1 MSAGMPGLQTQTQDL
16 QAVPLT
22 LEGYS
27 VLHTMVRFR
36 WAEWRKL
43 PQSQQDE
50 VVREAA
56 AKLAA
61 MEADGLSAVFSM
73 LGHKADLMFVHFRNS
88 FEELNAAELAL
99 NRLALQDFIEPTTS
113 YLSVVELGLYESTI
127 KLYKSLAERGVQ
139 PHSDEWNSAVKDTLE
154 RQKQA
159 MSMRLFPKIPN
170 TRYVCF
176 YPMDRRRGEDKNWYT
191 LPIEDRGR
199 QLNEH
204 GTVGRRYADTV
215 KQIITGSI
223 GFDDWEW
230 GVDLFANEPLVYKK
244 LISEMRYDEVS
255 AVYSNF
261 GTFYVGVRVPASKLG
276 ELLHGTVPSFD
287 AEQPHSAGRPP
298 RG

>member
-1 MSAGMPGLQTQTQDL
+1 MSASDTAIQTQTLEL

-22 LEGYS
+22 LEGHS

-36 WAEWRKL
+36 WSDWRKL
-43 PQSQQDE
+43 SQPQKNE
-50 VVREAA
+50 VVREATA
-56 AKLAA
+56 ALTE
-61 MEADGLSAVFSM
+61 MEANGLSATFSM
-73 LGHKADLMFVHFRNS
+73 LGHKADLMFIHFRDS
-88 FEELNAAELAL
+88 FEDLNAAELRL
-99 NRLALQDFIEPTTS
+99 NGLAIQDFFEPTTS
-113 YLSVVELGLYESTI
+113 YLSVIELGLYESTI
-127 KLYKSLAERGVQ
+127 KLYRTLAERGVE
-139 PHSDEWNSAVKDTLE
+139 PHSDEWKAAVKDTLE

-159 MSMRLFPKIPN
+159 MSARLFPKIPS

-176 YPMDRRRGEDKNWYT
+176 YPMDRRRGEQHNWYT

-261 GTFYVGVRVPASKLG
+261 GTFYVGVRVPAASVG
-276 ELLHGTVPSFD
+276 ELLSGNVPKL
-287 AEQPHSAGRPP
+287 
-298 RG
+298 

>member
-1 MSAGMPGLQTQTQDL
+1 MSTNLVHAQPVTDL

-22 LEGYS
+22 MEGYS
-27 VLHTMVRFR
+27 VLHQMMRFR
-36 WAEWRKL
+36 WSAWRKMS
-43 PQSQQDE
+43 PAEREE
-50 VVREAA
+50 VVQEAES
-56 AKLAA
+56 LLSVL
-61 MEADGLSAVFSM
+61 ESDGLTALFSM
-73 LGHKADLMFVHFRNS
+73 LGHKSDLMFVHFRNS
-88 FEELNAAELAL
+88 FDELNEAELRLNAL
-99 NRLALQDFIEPTTS
+99 RLSDLLEPTSS

-127 KLYKSLAERGVQ
+127 KLYRSLAERGVE
-139 PHSDEWNSAVKDTLE
+139 PHSEEWNREVAETLA

-159 MSMRLFPKIPN
+159 MSPRLFPKIPD

-204 GTVGRRYADTV
+204 GTVGRRYADSV
-215 KQIITGSI
+215 RQIITGSI

-244 LISEMRYDEVS
+244 LIAEMRYDEVS

-261 GTFYVGVRVPASKLG
+261 GTFYVGIRVPAQGLSDLLNGKLP
-276 ELLHGTVPSFD
+276 E
-287 AEQPHSAGRPP
+287 RK
-298 RG
+298 

>member
-1 MSAGMPGLQTQTQDL
+1 MSASDVQTQVQEL

-27 VLHTMVRFR
+27 VLHQMFRVR

-43 PQSQQDE
+43 PHAQKSE
-50 VVREAA
+50 IVSEATEA
-56 AKLAA
+56 LGS
-61 MEADGLSAVFSM
+61 MESGGLSAVFSM
-73 LGHKADLMFVHFRNS
+73 LGHKADLMFIHFRNS
-88 FEELNAAELAL
+88 FEELNSAELRL
-99 NRLALQDFIEPTTS
+99 NRLALQDFLEPTTS
-113 YLSVVELGLYESTI
+113 YLSVIELGLYESTI
-127 KLYKSLAERGVQ
+127 KLYRSLAERGVEA
-139 PHSDEWNSAVKDTLE
+139 HSDEWNAAVKDTME

-159 MSMRLFPKIPN
+159 MAVRLFPKIPS

-176 YPMDRRRGEDKNWYT
+176 YPMDRRRGEQHNWYT

-199 QLNEH
+199 QLNDH
-204 GTVGRRYADTV
+204 GTIGRRYAGDV

-230 GVDLFANEPLVYKK
+230 GVDLFANEPIVYKK

-261 GTFYVGVRVPASKLG
+261 GTFYVGVRVMAASLG
-276 ELLHGTVPSFD
+276 ELLSGEVPKI
-287 AEQPHSAGRPP
+287 
-298 RG
+298 